1 MSQNDTEALR
11 RALDERGRE
20 LDELRRDLHRNIQR
34 LERLIEITRL
44 LNSTLDVDSLL
55 ATVID
60 AASELVDAETGSLL
74 LRDEQTGDLVL
85 EVATGEPGARVV
97 ELRVP
102 PGQGVAGWVVA
113 NSTPVV
119 VNDARADPR
128 FYAEVDEVSG
138 YRTAT
143 LLAVPVRTADE
154 TIGALEVINK
164 RGAGQFEDE
173 DVQLSTALADNA
185 GIAIQNARL
194 HARLADAV
202 VASRMSYRF

>member
-1 MSQNDTEALR
+1 MSQNDAEELK
-11 RALDERGRE
+11 RALEARGRE
-20 LDELRRDLHRNIQR
+20 LDELRSDLHRNIHR

-44 LNSTLDVDSLL
+44 LNSTLDVDTLL
-55 ATVID
+55 GTVIE
-60 AASELVDAETGSLL
+60 AATELVDAETSSLL
-74 LRDEQTGDLVL
+74 LRDEQTGELVL
-85 EVATGEPGARVV
+85 EVATGEPGARVM

-102 PGQGVAGWVVA
+102 PGRGVAGWVVA
-113 NSTPVV
+113 HSTPVV

-128 FYAEVDEVSG
+128 FYPDVDEAG
-138 YRTAT
+138 AYRTAT
-143 LLAVPVRTADE
+143 LLAVPVRVADE
-154 TIGALEVINK
+154 TIGAIEVINK
-164 RGAGQFEDE
+164 RGERQFDEE